1 MNNKNEQVESMKQ
14 FILEV
19 MDDWQEMG
27 SLDGFDLH
35 DIAVKNKILIPH
47 TVYAP
52 CVDDGCNCSE
62 CYDAEEFKLGA
73 TCYRF
78 PDWLIRAAEHSN
90 GADTGD
96 TQAACEHH
104 WVASANPGILCK
116 CDKCGSETP
125 LS

>member
-1 MNNKNEQVESMKQ
+1 MGKQ
-14 FILEV
+14 SL
-19 MDDWQEMG
+19 G
-27 SLDGFDLH
+27 SKIREWLSGVAFRIFLYLIQMTEDEYFDE
-35 DIAVKNKILIPH
+35 I
-47 TVYAP
+47 T
-52 CVDDGCNCSE
+52 
-62 CYDAEEFKLGA
+62 
-73 TCYRF
+73 
-78 PDWLIRAAEHSN
+78 RAAEHSN